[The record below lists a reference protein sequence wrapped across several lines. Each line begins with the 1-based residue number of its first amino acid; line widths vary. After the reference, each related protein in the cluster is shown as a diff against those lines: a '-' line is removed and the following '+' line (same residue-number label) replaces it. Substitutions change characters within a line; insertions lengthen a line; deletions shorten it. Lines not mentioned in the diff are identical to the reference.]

1 MIKKTLAL
9 ALASFISTLSL
20 ANVDTV
26 KTNLTKQHPNLK
38 IENIQATEMKG
49 IYSGSMDGQVV
60 YVGEDTQHILIGSMF
75 RLSDQKNLTKDL
87 MLKQNTIDWKKLP
100 LQDAVK
106 TVRGNGKRQIAV
118 FSDPNCPYCK
128 QLETELSKLN
138 DVTIYTF
145 IYPIKTQSI
154 AVSKQ
159 VFCEKDPAL
168 AWSNLIAKGIQPSS
182 KKTCANPIE
191 RNLSLGKSLALNG
204 TPAIIFSNGFK
215 VMGAYPAQEIEKMWQ
230 ELGL

>member
-26 KTNLTKQHPNLK
+26 KTNLMKQHPNLK

-87 MLKQNTIDWKKLP
+87 MLKQNSIDWKKLP

>member
-1 MIKKTLAL
+1 MIKKTLAF
-9 ALASFISTLSL
+9 ALVSFISSLSL

-26 KTNLTKQHPNLK
+26 KSNLSKQHPKLN
-38 IENIQATEMKG
+38 IENIQATDMKG
-49 IYSGSMDGQVV
+49 IYSGSMDGQVL
-60 YVGEDTQHILIGSMF
+60 YLGEDAQHILVGSMY
-75 RLSDQKNLTKDL
+75 RLSDQKNLTQDL
-87 MLKQNTIDWKKLP
+87 VLKQNSIDWKKLP

-106 TVRGNGKRQIAV
+106 SVRGNGKRQIAI

-128 QLETELSKLN
+128 QLEAELSKLN

-168 AWSNLIAKGIQPSS
+168 AWSNLISKGIQPGS
-182 KKTCANPIE
+182 KKTCANPVE
-191 RNLSLGKSLALNG
+191 RNLSLGKSLGLTG

-215 VMGAYPAQEIEKMWQ
+215 VMGSHPAQEIEQMWK